1 MFVIFKKCSYIA
13 YFFIVYILIFKNLGT
28 WNASWDISPLMQ
40 TLWTGSLRTH
50 REHSRVWSPYLARC
64 VLGIGTVL
72 GLRLMTYNEY
82 ASTQVQTR
90 TQTEKR
96 PKNCVTPYKAAA
108 IILSHIITWVSHHFS
123 KISLDVSRLS
133 VQYTWTNHSWK
144 WSGISVD
151 TCGQEPE
158 QRRSSQ
164 GQTCW
169 GSVEQQYRD

>member
-1 MFVIFKKCSYIA
+1 MHPGIF
-13 YFFIVYILIFKNLGT
+13 N
-28 WNASWDISPLMQ
+28 SPESTPVSSDADSVERPVSRM
-40 TLWTGSLRTH
+40 H
-50 REHSRVWSPYLARC
+50 REHFW
-64 VLGIGTVL
+64 VLCTWPL
-72 GLRLMTYNEY
+72 RTWNWNSTRLRLMTYNEY
-82 ASTQVQTR
+82 ASTQVLTR

-108 IILSHIITWVSHHFS
+108 IILSHIITWVSRQFS

-151 TCGQEPE
+151 TWGQEPE

-169 GSVEQQYRD
+169 GSAEQQYRD